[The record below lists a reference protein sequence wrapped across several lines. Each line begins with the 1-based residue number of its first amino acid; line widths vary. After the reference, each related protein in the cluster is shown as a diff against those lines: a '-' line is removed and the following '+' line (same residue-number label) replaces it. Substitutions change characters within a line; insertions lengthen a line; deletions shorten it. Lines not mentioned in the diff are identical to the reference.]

1 MKLKAL
7 GIDLAK
13 SVFALHGV
21 DEHGKTVL
29 RKKVKR
35 SQLLETLAG
44 LPPCVVGMEACGG
57 SHYWHRRITALGHTV
72 KLMAAQYVKPYVKT
86 NKNDYQDA
94 EAICEAVQRPNMRF
108 VSPKSEEQQQMQAVH
123 RVREQV
129 MKRRTALANQARGL
143 LAEFGLVVPVG
154 IRKIRGQLPE
164 ILEDGENGLP
174 DLMREVLQGLLDQMR
189 EVDQT
194 LDRYEQ
200 MLTRLYR
207 SNEACQR
214 LGQMPG
220 VKVIT
225 ATAIVASAPD
235 AKVFANGRNYAAA
248 LGLVP
253 RQHSSGGKTVL
264 LGISKRGNRYLRK
277 LLVHGARAVVSAA
290 LKKTDRRSLWIQDLV
305 QRRGMNR
312 ATVAVANK
320 QARMMWVLLAR
331 GETYQAV

>member
-21 DEHGKTVL
+21 DERGKTVL

-35 SQLLETLAG
+35 SQLVEMLAG
-44 LPPCVVGMEACGG
+44 LPACVVGMEACGG

-72 KLMAAQYVKPYVKT
+72 KLIAAQYVKPYVKT
-86 NKNDYQDA
+86 NKNDYNDA
-94 EAICEAVQRPNMRF
+94 EAICEAVQRPSMRF
-108 VSPKSEEQQQMQAVH
+108 VCPKSEEQQQMQAVH

-143 LAEFGLVVPVG
+143 LAEFGIVVPVG

-174 DLMREVLQGLLDQMR
+174 DLMREVLQGLLEQMR
-189 EVDQT
+189 EVDRT
-194 LDRYEQ
+194 LDQYEQ
-200 MLTRLYR
+200 MLARLYR
-207 SNEACQR
+207 GNEACQR

-225 ATAIVASAPD
+225 ATAMVASAPD

-253 RQHSSGGKTVL
+253 RQASTGNRTVL

-277 LLVHGARAVVSAA
+277 LLVHGARAVVRAA

-320 QARMMWVLLAR
+320 QARTMWVLLAR
-331 GETYQAV
+331 GETYQAA